1 MTKTSSKDKT
11 RPDPQ
16 DAPADTLFIDS
27 EEAQRAAQALNE
39 RCQRIMQRFWQ
50 RQAETNGFQ
59 IPDPLV
65 VGKAFFELGAAMFS
79 DPAKLAEAQAKL
91 WQGYADLFEAASK
104 RIGGEAAAPVAEPA
118 KDDKRFKDGVWS
130 ENVVFDTL
138 KQSYLLTS
146 NWVQQAVRDVDG
158 LDPKTRDKVNFYT
171 RQWVNALSPTNF
183 AATNPKVIERTLE
196 TKGENLVKGLD
207 HLLEDLERGEGQ
219 LRISMTDDT
228 AFTLGENIAVSPG
241 KVVFQND
248 LMQLIQYAPTT
259 EKVARRPLL
268 IVPPWINKFYILDL
282 QPKNS
287 LIKWCVDQGH
297 TVFVISWVNP
307 DESLADKAFEDY
319 MLEGPLAALDAIKQA
334 TGEDEANM
342 IGYCIGGTLLSATLA
357 HMAAKGDTRIQ
368 SATFFASQA
377 DFAEAGDL
385 QVFID
390 HDQIAELETR
400 MQEKGYLEG
409 AAMVDTFNIL
419 RSNDLIWSYVVNNYL
434 LGRDPMAFDL
444 LYWNSDATRLPARMH
459 LFYLKE
465 CYLENN
471 LAEGRMT
478 LGGEKLDLG
487 KVKVPMFI
495 QSSREDH
502 IAPYRS
508 IYRGARSF
516 GGPVQFMVAG
526 SGHIAGV
533 INPPDANKY
542 QPWLN
547 PDLPDTPE
555 EWLAGATEYPGSWW
569 PAWAEWLRLCGRLR
583 LPRVLQQQHGGL
595 LHDRRRHA
603 RVGERGVVQ
612 QQDDHHRRRRQRRH
626 RAGCRRGP
634 AVLHAEQ
641 RLHPHAAG
649 PVDDQREG
657 HRRTP

>member
-27 EEAQRAAQALNE
+27 DEAQRAAQALNE

-104 RIGGEAAAPVAEPA
+104 RLSGEAAAPVAEPT
-118 KDDKRFKDGVWS
+118 KDDKRFKDEVWS

-334 TGEDEANM
+334 TGEDEVNM
-342 IGYCIGGTLLSATLA
+342 IGYCIGGTLTAATLA
-357 HMAAKGDTRIQ
+357 HMAAKGDKRVA
-368 SATFFASQA
+368 SVTFFTTMT
-377 DFAEAGDL
+377 DFSEPGEL
-385 QVFID
+385 GVFID
-390 HDQIAELETR
+390 DEQLQLLEEH
-400 MQEKGYLEG
+400 MADKGYLEG
-409 AAMVDTFNIL
+409 SYMSQVFNMM
-419 RSNDLIWSYVVNNYL
+419 RDNDLIWSFVVNNYL
-434 LGRDPMAFDL
+434 LGREPMAFDL
-444 LYWNSDATRLPARMH
+444 LYWNADNTRMPAMMH
-459 LFYLKE
+459 GLYLRE
-465 CYLENN
+465 MYLENKLVEPGAIT
-471 LAEGRMT
+471 LAGT
-478 LGGEKLDLG
+478 PIDLTAIETP
-487 KVKVPMFI
+487 VYML
-495 QSSREDH
+495 STRDDH
-502 IAPYRS
+502 IAPWKSTYAATQL
-508 IYRGARSF
+508 YK
-516 GGPVQFMVAG
+516 GPVKFVLSA

-533 INPPDANKY
+533 INPPAAGKY
-542 QPWLN
+542 CYWTNAKTPKD
-547 PDLPDTPE
+547 PDS
-555 EWLAGATEYPGSWW
+555 WLADAAQHDGSWW
-569 PAWAEWLRLCGRLR
+569 PDWQKWISRKS
-583 LPRVLQQQHGGL
+583 GGQVA
-595 LHDRRRHA
+595 A
-603 RVGERGVVQ
+603 RVPGDGK
-612 QQDDHHRRRRQRRH
+612 
-626 RAGCRRGP
+626 
-634 AVLHAEQ
+634 L
-641 RLHPHAAG
+641 
-649 PVDDQREG
+649 
-657 HRRTP
+657 TPIEDAPGSYAKVRMG